1 VILGVGLDV
10 VGAERLARLRA
21 EHGER
26 FTARVFAPA
35 ELEACRSR
43 VDADLALAARFAA
56 KEACLK
62 ALGIGFQGGAGWLE
76 VEVVRAGAHGAPAI
90 RLSGRAAD
98 EARTRGVRTVHVTL
112 THDQGIAAAV
122 VILEG

>member
-1 VILGVGLDV
+1 MIVGVGLDV

-21 EHGER
+21 DHGER
-26 FTARVFAPA
+26 FTDRVFARG
-35 ELEACRSR
+35 ELDECRDR

-62 ALGIGFQGGAGWLE
+62 ALGIGYQGGAGWLE
-76 VEVVRAGAHGAPAI
+76 IEVRRTEPHGAPAI

-98 EARTRGVRTVHVTL
+98 EARARGVQTVHVTL
-112 THDQGIAAAV
+112 THDEGIAAAV